1 MCSHGKVQ
9 AGDNVSE
16 TMPTAGIEHT
26 TSRTAVEGAN
36 HSTILAI
43 MFAQT
48 LFTLGVVLFSTSQ
61 CKNRLGEHTEASHT
75 IAPQPTQGQSLCN

>member
-16 TMPTAGIEHT
+16 TMPSAGIEPA

-36 HSTILAI
+36 HYFGYKMHAYV
-43 MFAQT
+43 T
-48 LFTLGVVLFSTSQ
+48 LFVKLYNILLLHVASPSGTTPS
-61 CKNRLGEHTEASHT
+61 GE
-75 IAPQPTQGQSLCN
+75 LL